1 MTGTSIGGKKAAET
15 RKRNQRSS
23 QTKKNASSSS
33 HKSK

>member
-23 QTKKNASSSS
+23 QKKNASSNQK
-33 HKSK
+33 HK